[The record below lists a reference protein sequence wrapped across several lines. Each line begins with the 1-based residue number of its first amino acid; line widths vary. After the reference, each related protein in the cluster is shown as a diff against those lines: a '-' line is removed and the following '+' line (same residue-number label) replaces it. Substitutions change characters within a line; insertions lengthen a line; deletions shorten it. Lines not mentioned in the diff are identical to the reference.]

1 MSKKANRKKSK
12 RIQLE
17 SKIIT
22 KIFSDNRN
30 TVHFDYH
37 VNIDD
42 EHNSISLDLYTKNA
56 LNDEIFLLH
65 KTNGTSSIDVLEKMM
80 QYLEQSRQNVDK
92 NSYTVS
98 WRNKNEKNDRL
109 HTSYFYEYTEADV
122 RQKFF
127 YNKNEEDFEISIKQN
142 PIT

>member
-1 MSKKANRKKSK
+1 MSKKANRKKAK
-12 RIQLE
+12 RFQLE

-22 KIFSDNRN
+22 KVFSDNRN

-42 EHNSISLDLYTKNA
+42 ENNSISLDLYTKNA
-56 LNDEIFLLH
+56 LNDGIFLLH
-65 KTNGTSSIDVLEKMM
+65 KTSGTSSIDVLEKM
-80 QYLEQSRQNVDK
+80 LEYIEQNRKNANK
-92 NSYTVS
+92 NSYTVT
-98 WRNKNEKNDRL
+98 WKNKNEKDGEL
-109 HTSYFYEYTEADV
+109 HTSYFYEYSEAEV

-127 YNKNEEDFEISIKQN
+127 YNKNEEDFEINIKQN

>member
-1 MSKKANRKKSK
+1 M
-12 RIQLE
+12 LE
-17 SKIIT
+17 SNIIT

-65 KTNGTSSIDVLEKMM
+65 KTSGTSSIDVLEKMLE
-80 QYLEQSRQNVDK
+80 YLEQSRKNNNK

-98 WRNKNEKNDRL
+98 WRNKNEENESL
-109 HTSYFYEYTEADV
+109 HTSYFYEY
-122 RQKFF
+122 
-127 YNKNEEDFEISIKQN
+127 S
-142 PIT
+142 